1 MTLAYLVLT
10 LLSMWQR
17 KDCLNITVCAC
28 GIYVLNYPST
38 IKRSTFRAFVL
49 LILLSWVYDFVYLFV
64 LSSTEAEDEEDGGME
79 YSVRRFSRMF
89 SYISLVFRVV
99 VLVVFW
105 KDSVD
110 FSKIVRE

>member
-1 MTLAYLVLT
+1 M
-10 LLSMWQR
+10 
-17 KDCLNITVCAC
+17 
-28 GIYVLNYPST
+28 
-38 IKRSTFRAFVL
+38 L